1 MNGPALSGSNEEGS
15 VMRLVPRAALV
26 CLLVTLVVLPG
37 LAGDPAPRRNDFIS
51 FGTHTQEEDDEILA
65 AFAGLRVADVSDGMD
80 VAGLQDVG
88 LVDPEIRTLWRD
100 VDEFSH
106 RFCGVAVTVRYVP
119 TNRRAPKM
127 TEQQFRE
134 WEGQWY
140 GEISPEPFAEH
151 LRRGTVVVIDA
162 GEDGDT
168 GSIGSYNIMAW
179 KLSGAVG
186 VVTSGGARDTD
197 EIIKQRVPLYL
208 RRLGRGIR
216 PGRNEVESV
225 NRPVTIGGVLVRP
238 GDVVVADG
246 DGVVIV
252 PREHAAAVA
261 RAARQVL
268 ESDKAGRRELYDKL
282 GLPADASVRP

>member
-1 MNGPALSGSNEEGS
+1 
-15 VMRLVPRAALV
+15 MRLTTGAALV
-26 CLLVTLVVLPG
+26 GVFVALVVVPG
-37 LAGDPAPRRNDFIS
+37 IAGDPAPEDGDFIS
-51 FGTHTQEEDDEILA
+51 FGSYTQQEDDVILA

-80 VAGLQDVG
+80 VVGLQDVG
-88 LVDPEIRTLWRD
+88 LVDPEIKTLWRD

-119 TNRRAPKM
+119 TNRRAPTM
-127 TEQQFRE
+127 TEEQFRE
-134 WEGQWY
+134 WEGTWY
-140 GEISPEPFAEH
+140 GDISSEPFVEL
-151 LRRGTVVVIDA
+151 LRPGSVVVIDA

-179 KLSGAVG
+179 KVRGSVG

-197 EIIKQRVPLYL
+197 EIIRQGTPLYL

-246 DGVVIV
+246 DGVVVV

-261 RAARQVL
+261 RVAHRVL
-268 ESDKAGRRELYDKL
+268 ESDKAGRRELYKEL
-282 GLPADASVRP
+282 GLPEDASVRP